1 MAVAG
6 TTPAD
11 ARADA
16 LAWAESA
23 RDARRQLR
31 HDLSTASTTL
41 AEVLGRAPLDPA
53 VGRVKLLFV
62 LESLPG
68 ARKTDTR
75 RTLARHGVVADAP
88 VGSLSDAERARILG
102 WFGGGSAR

>member
-1 MAVAG
+1 MG
-6 TTPAD
+6 TSPAD

-16 LAWAESA
+16 LAWAEAA

-31 HDLSTASTTL
+31 HDLSTATTTL
-41 AEVLGRAPLDPA
+41 AEVLERAPQDPF
-53 VGRVKLLFV
+53 VGRIKLLFV

-75 RTLARHGVVADAP
+75 RTLAGHGVAADVA
-88 VGSLSDAERARILG
+88 VGSLSPDERARILG
-102 WFGGGSAR
+102 WFGGGEPR

>member
-1 MAVAG
+1 MG
-6 TTPAD
+6 TSPAD

-31 HDLSTASTTL
+31 HDLSTATTTL
-41 AEVLGRAPLDPA
+41 AEVLERAPQDPFI
-53 VGRVKLLFV
+53 GRIKLLFV

-88 VGSLSDAERARILG
+88 VGSLSDAERERILG
-102 WFGGGSAR
+102 WFGDRSTR